1 MTDSENNNQFPDTY
15 GSLRPYRSVAYGTWK
30 VGGARRLSEK
40 SNRRKEGLS
49 ECTSLDANH
58 NYMSNGNTERAAS
71 PFRYSVSAHNL
82 NLSTKRSS
90 NDVVTAESIRA
101 QLEKDDCYS
110 SSEYSQYVKQ
120 KSQEHLDTVSPLGN
134 APHRSMDALN
144 DYYVNDSRPF
154 TFDPTDRKYAS
165 LGRQKK
171 HKCNSKP
178 ASVASAGHIGMLKMS
193 VSTQND
199 LNSVGQMHKRTHS
212 FDSAT
217 HFAIISSPST
227 SAVNTMKQ
235 EKMRKNSGGAL
246 RATKNFFK
254 KMTTTLPR
262 KLRKGSANGQYIDNF
277 QAATSPFFEIR
288 YPEPEEIPYLPYNIE
303 YQLESESE
311 ETVAPDSS
319 ISHDEAT
326 NYSSTGSRVSDSES
340 LALTNRQPSPEKFK
354 SWNDLFVHLK
364 KEITLMRERDAEIL
378 ANLQSVEEGLRSVRH
393 MDRSTSEHSHLGRRI
408 RIGGP
413 AQNTY
418 I

>member
-1 MTDSENNNQFPDTY
+1 MEDE
-15 GSLRPYRSVAYGTWK
+15 
-30 VGGARRLSEK
+30 
-40 SNRRKEGLS
+40 
-49 ECTSLDANH
+49 
-58 NYMSNGNTERAAS
+58 
-71 PFRYSVSAHNL
+71 
-82 NLSTKRSS
+82 
-90 NDVVTAESIRA
+90 ES
-101 QLEKDDCYS
+101 K
-110 SSEYSQYVKQ
+110 
-120 KSQEHLDTVSPLGN
+120 
-134 APHRSMDALN
+134 
-144 DYYVNDSRPF
+144 
-154 TFDPTDRKYAS
+154 
-165 LGRQKK
+165 
-171 HKCNSKP
+171 
-178 ASVASAGHIGMLKMS
+178 
-193 VSTQND
+193 
-199 LNSVGQMHKRTHS
+199 GQMHKRTHS
-212 FDSAT
+212 FDSST
-217 HFAIISSPST
+217 HFTIISSPST

-235 EKMRKNSGGAL
+235 EKSRKNSGGAL

-254 KMTTTLPR
+254 KMTTTLPK
-262 KLRKGSANGQYIDNF
+262 KLRKSSSNGQYVDNF

-340 LALTNRQPSPEKFK
+340 LALTNRQASPEKFK